1 MIVSV
6 GIRMPIQIAILIPMP
21 VNAKWSN
28 IDGIDIF
35 TSLFAIGTNIKK
47 HALVFYEKI
56 VYIYRSQK
64 NSFFIAYFMF
74 IFGNKSLLY
83 RYFMVTR
90 QMSPRF

>member
-1 MIVSV
+1 
-6 GIRMPIQIAILIPMP
+6 MPIQIAILIPMP

-56 VYIYRSQK
+56 VYIIDLRK
-64 NSFFIAYFMF
+64 IL
-74 IFGNKSLLY
+74 SLLLILCLFLEIKV
-83 RYFMVTR
+83 YFIVILW
-90 QMSPRF
+90 SLDK